1 MAIDQLFN
9 PINPEAFKKQAA
21 FAKIRRAPST
31 FRNHFKAGLS
41 EVTPCHIRL
50 IQATGPEWNRP
61 RAFELFPQGKLNM
74 KNVDN
79 IFAAIVLLALLL
91 LSAWGNATL
100 LLVVSAILFV
110 AGLVV
115 FRMDTFRRK
124 LLALAAVVGSAVGVA
139 IAIVF
144 R

>member
-1 MAIDQLFN
+1 
-9 PINPEAFKKQAA
+9 
-21 FAKIRRAPST
+21 
-31 FRNHFKAGLS
+31 
-41 EVTPCHIRL
+41 
-50 IQATGPEWNRP
+50 
-61 RAFELFPQGKLNM
+61 M

-79 IFAAIVLLALLL
+79 IFAALVLLALLL
-91 LSAWGNATL
+91 LSAWGSATL

>member
-1 MAIDQLFN
+1 
-9 PINPEAFKKQAA
+9 
-21 FAKIRRAPST
+21 
-31 FRNHFKAGLS
+31 
-41 EVTPCHIRL
+41 
-50 IQATGPEWNRP
+50 
-61 RAFELFPQGKLNM
+61 M

>member
-1 MAIDQLFN
+1 
-9 PINPEAFKKQAA
+9 
-21 FAKIRRAPST
+21 
-31 FRNHFKAGLS
+31 
-41 EVTPCHIRL
+41 
-50 IQATGPEWNRP
+50 
-61 RAFELFPQGKLNM
+61 M

-79 IFAAIVLLALLL
+79 IFAALVLLALLL
-91 LSAWGNATL
+91 LSAWGSATL

-115 FRMDTFRRK
+115 FRMDAFRRK

>member
-1 MAIDQLFN
+1 
-9 PINPEAFKKQAA
+9 
-21 FAKIRRAPST
+21 
-31 FRNHFKAGLS
+31 
-41 EVTPCHIRL
+41 
-50 IQATGPEWNRP
+50 
-61 RAFELFPQGKLNM
+61 M

-124 LLALAAVVGSAVGVA
+124 LLALAAVVGSAVGIA

>member
-1 MAIDQLFN
+1 
-9 PINPEAFKKQAA
+9 
-21 FAKIRRAPST
+21 
-31 FRNHFKAGLS
+31 
-41 EVTPCHIRL
+41 
-50 IQATGPEWNRP
+50 
-61 RAFELFPQGKLNM
+61 M

-79 IFAAIVLLALLL
+79 IFAAIVLLTLLL
-91 LSAWGNATL
+91 LSAWGNATF
-100 LLVVSAILFV
+100 LLVVSAILLV

-124 LLALAAVVGSAVGVA
+124 LLALAAVVGSAVAAA

>member
-1 MAIDQLFN
+1 M
-9 PINPEAFKKQAA
+9 
-21 FAKIRRAPST
+21 
-31 FRNHFKAGLS
+31 
-41 EVTPCHIRL
+41 
-50 IQATGPEWNRP
+50 
-61 RAFELFPQGKLNM
+61 
-74 KNVDN
+74 DN
-79 IFAAIVLLALLL
+79 IFAATVLLALLL

>member
-1 MAIDQLFN
+1 
-9 PINPEAFKKQAA
+9 
-21 FAKIRRAPST
+21 
-31 FRNHFKAGLS
+31 
-41 EVTPCHIRL
+41 
-50 IQATGPEWNRP
+50 
-61 RAFELFPQGKLNM
+61 M

-100 LLVVSAILFV
+100 LLVVSAILFF

-124 LLALAAVVGSAVGVA
+124 LLALAAVVGSAVGIA

>member
-1 MAIDQLFN
+1 
-9 PINPEAFKKQAA
+9 
-21 FAKIRRAPST
+21 
-31 FRNHFKAGLS
+31 
-41 EVTPCHIRL
+41 
-50 IQATGPEWNRP
+50 
-61 RAFELFPQGKLNM
+61 M

-124 LLALAAVVGSAVGVA
+124 LLALAAVVGSALGVA